1 MTNLRSDATI
11 PPILMARIQ
20 NMLYGQS
27 GAGLLMLVLL
37 SGFAVSN
44 AFTTRGLEK
53 LCRMVIAISKAEREG
68 MSE

>member
-1 MTNLRSDATI
+1 
-11 PPILMARIQ
+11 
-20 NMLYGQS
+20 MLYGQS
-27 GAGLLMLVLL
+27 GAGLPMLALL

-53 LCRMVIAISKAEREG
+53 LCRMMIAFSEAESEG

>member
-1 MTNLRSDATI
+1 
-11 PPILMARIQ
+11 MARIQ

-44 AFTTRGLEK
+44 AFAKCGLEK